1 MEDLPLY
8 LRLVIILLLVA
19 GNAFFVGSEIA
30 ISSAMRS
37 RIRQLA
43 EDGDKR
49 AKTVRMLHE
58 EPERFYSVTQVGIT
72 LVSLGLGAVGMETL
86 HTVID
91 PYVVSIF
98 TALGDHDLAHSA
110 AHTFAYV
117 LSFVIVSFVH
127 IVGGELAPK
136 VLAFHKAEKLSL
148 TVGRL
153 INVMYLTFRP
163 LIAVM
168 KWASDLLLRLSGQGN
183 LGGHG
188 ESHFTMSVEEIRMI
202 LEASEKDGMLAPE
215 ETEMIRGVF
224 ELDEHSVREAMVPR
238 TQIRALPQDTTL
250 ADTLRFFRDIPH
262 ARFPV
267 YTESI
272 DKITGIVAIKE
283 ILTFM
288 AEHSATDSFNAVANK
303 PVSDFAKP
311 AFMVPDSKALND
323 LLADFKRTHQQMAV
337 VVDEYGGTEGIIT
350 LEDILE
356 EIVGDYDDE
365 YSHAARR
372 VKKLE
377 GSQYE
382 IDASMRIADLDDVID
397 FPFPED
403 DDYVTL
409 AGLFY
414 KRFGSV
420 PVVGDTV
427 ALEGG
432 RLTVTEMDNH
442 RITLMH
448 FEDTAI
454 HPDGSVGLA
463 DPDSPADRDDDQDH
477 GILHRLRA
485 AASGDRDS
493 DAMRA

>member
-1 MEDLPLY
+1 MDDLPLY

-30 ISSAMRS
+30 ISSARRS

-49 AKTVRMLHE
+49 AKTVRLLHE

-91 PYVVSIF
+91 PYVVDIF
-98 TALGDHDLAHSA
+98 TALGDHDAFHHA
-110 AHTFAYV
+110 AHTVAYV
-117 LSFVIVSFVH
+117 VAFVLVSFVH

-136 VLAFHKAEKLSL
+136 VLAFHKSEKLSL

-168 KWASDLLLRLSGQGN
+168 KWASDLLLRVSGQGN

-238 TQIRALPQDTTL
+238 TQIRALTQDTTL
-250 ADTLRFFRDIPH
+250 AETLRFFRDIPH
-262 ARFPV
+262 ARFPI
-267 YTESI
+267 YSESI

-288 AEHSATDSFNAVANK
+288 AEHSASETFNAVANK

-311 AFMVPDSKALND
+311 AFMVPDSKPLND
-323 LLADFKRTHQQMAV
+323 LLADFKRTRQQMAI

-356 EIVGDYDDE
+356 EIVGDYEDE
-365 YSHAARR
+365 FTHAARR

-382 IDASMRIADLDDVID
+382 IDASMRITDLDDVID

-427 ALEGG
+427 QLDGG

-442 RITLMH
+442 RITLVH

-454 HPDGSVGLA
+454 NDDGSVGLA
-463 DPDSPADRDDDQDH
+463 DTTSAPDEEEH
-477 GILHRLRA
+477 GLLHRLRA
-485 AASGDRDS
+485 AATGDHGDRDRHK
-493 DAMRA
+493 DDD

>member
-30 ISSAMRS
+30 ISSARRS
-37 RIRQLA
+37 RIRQLS

-49 AKTVRMLHE
+49 AKTVQLLHE

-91 PYVVSIF
+91 PYVVDIF
-98 TALGDHDLAHSA
+98 TALGDHDALHHA
-110 AHTFAYV
+110 AHTVAYV
-117 LSFVIVSFVH
+117 VSFVLVSFVH

-136 VLAFHKAEKLSL
+136 VLAFHKSEKLSL
-148 TVGRL
+148 MVGRL
-153 INVMYLTFRP
+153 INIMYLTFRP

-238 TQIRALPQDTTL
+238 TQIRALPQNATL
-250 ADTLRFFRDIPH
+250 GDTLRYFRDIPH

-267 YTESI
+267 YDKSI
-272 DKITGIVAIKE
+272 DKITGIVQIKE
-283 ILTFM
+283 LLTYM
-288 AEHSATDSFNAVANK
+288 AEHASSDSMAT
-303 PVSDFAKP
+303 VSKKKVIDFAKP
-311 AFMVPDSKALND
+311 AFMVPDSKPLND
-323 LLADFKRTHQQMAV
+323 LLADFKRTRQQMAI

-356 EIVGDYDDE
+356 EIVGDYEDE
-365 YSHAARR
+365 FTHAARR
-372 VKKLE
+372 VRKLE

-382 IDASMRIADLDDVID
+382 IDASMRILDLEDLVPFD
-397 FPFPED
+397 FPQD

-414 KRFGSV
+414 KFFGSV
-420 PVVGDTV
+420 PNVGDMV
-427 ALEGG
+427 RLEGG
-432 RLTVTEMDNH
+432 QLTVREMDNH
-442 RITLMH
+442 RITLLL

-454 HPDGSVGLA
+454 APDGSTRLAESTSAAEEEHGL
-463 DPDSPADRDDDQDH
+463 
-477 GILHRLRA
+477 LHRLRHG
-485 AASGDRDS
+485 SS
-493 DAMRA
+493 DPD